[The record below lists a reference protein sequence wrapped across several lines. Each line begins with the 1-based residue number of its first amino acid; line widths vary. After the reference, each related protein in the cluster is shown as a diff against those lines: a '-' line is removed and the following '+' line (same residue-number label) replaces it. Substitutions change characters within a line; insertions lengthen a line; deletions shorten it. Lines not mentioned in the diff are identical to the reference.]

1 MFLCLNAYMF
11 KCLNEKDNG
20 SILIFTIVIMFIFS
34 MALVG
39 ILGYAAM
46 ELRVTRSTIYDQQ
59 AFQIAEAG
67 ANYYEW
73 HLANFQNDFWDGNA
87 STTPGPYVHNYADS
101 DGGQIIGKFSL
112 AITPPTVGSTIVTV
126 QSTGFALANPKEQRS
141 VTVRY
146 GIPSLAQYAFL
157 TNSDA
162 WIGPSESVSGQFM
175 TNGGLRF
182 DGTGNAAI
190 MSAKST
196 YNCKSWSGS
205 PCPHSENGIWG
216 SAPQSTQNFWQFPV
230 PNVDFS
236 SMTADLATLK
246 SNAQSAGIY
255 LGSSGRSGY
264 SLVFKSNGTID
275 FYKVIS
281 LNNDPNGSDINRN
294 PVNQSVDYL
303 ASSGRTFLYNKPI
316 PANGVIYIE
325 DDTWVEGVVKGRA
338 IVAAAVLPHSVAT
351 DPNIIV
357 QNNLTY
363 AARDGTN
370 SLGLLAQG
378 NFLIGYTAPDSLE
391 IDAAIIAQNGSAEIY
406 NWPNNINSLITIY
419 GSTAS
424 FGQWTWTYVDGNG
437 HTTSGYANTNTIYD
451 ANLLYSPPPSFP
463 LSASGYQ
470 QISWSSN

>member
-1 MFLCLNAYMF
+1 MF
-11 KCLNEKDNG
+11 KCLNENDNG
-20 SILIFTIVIMFIFS
+20 SILIFTIVIMFIFC
-34 MALVG
+34 MVLVG
-39 ILGYAAM
+39 ILGYASM

-73 HLANFQNDFWDGNA
+73 HLANYQNDFWDGNA
-87 STTPGPYVHNYADS
+87 STTPGPYVHNYTDP
-101 DGGQIIGKFSL
+101 DGGQVIGKFSL
-112 AITPPTVGSTIVTV
+112 AITRPTVGSTIVTV
-126 QSTGFALANPKEQRS
+126 QSTGYALANPKEQRT

-157 TNSDA
+157 TNTDA

-205 PCPHSENGIWG
+205 PCPHPENGIWG
-216 SAPQSTQNFWQFPV
+216 SAPQSTKNFWQFPV

-236 SMTADLATLK
+236 SMTADLAALK
-246 SNAQSAGIY
+246 NSAQSGGIYLAPSNAQ
-255 LGSSGRSGY
+255 GY

-275 FYKVIS
+275 FYTVTT
-281 LNNDPNGSDINRN
+281 LNGDPSGVD
-294 PVNQSVDYL
+294 VNHITQNKSVDYRV
-303 ASSGRTFLYNKPI
+303 SNGRSFLYNKSI
-316 PANGVIYIE
+316 PSNGIIYVE
-325 DDTWVEGVVKGRA
+325 DNTWVEGTVKGRA
-338 IVAAAVLPHSVAT
+338 MVAAALLPYNSAT
-351 DPNIIV
+351 APNIMV
-357 QNNLTY
+357 QNNVIY
-363 AARDGTN
+363 AARDGANT
-370 SLGLLAQG
+370 LGLLAQG

-406 NWPNNINSLITIY
+406 NWANNINTLISIF

-424 FGQWTWTYVDGNG
+424 FGQWTWSYVDGSG
-437 HTTSGYANTNTIYD
+437 HTVSGYTNTSTTYD
-451 ANLLYSPPPSFP
+451 SNLLYSPPPSFP